1 MRRLHYMLH
10 ISLLWSLF
18 ESRACLKVIVFLFL
32 LPVVTNMI
40 SNDKII
46 KIHLCLPFPG
56 QYVLSMTAQHNE
68 IICGHIVFFLHGSL
82 SLARMAL

>member
-32 LPVVTNMI
+32 L
-40 SNDKII
+40 

-56 QYVLSMTAQHNE
+56 QYVLPMTAQHNE
-68 IICGHIVFFLHGSL
+68 IIGGHIIFFLHGSL